1 MDEILALVG
10 LLILS
15 GVFSGSETALVAL
28 SIARA
33 EALHKEGRA
42 GSGALVRLKR
52 NPSRMLIT
60 ILIGNNVVNIGASA
74 LATVVATERLG
85 HFGPGIA
92 VGVLT
97 ILILIF
103 GEITPKSLATRYAE
117 RISLV
122 ISPLIYFLERLL
134 TPLVWLF
141 ENLTRMVH
149 RMTGS
154 NSDPIITE
162 MELINLAGH
171 GEVEGTIEREE
182 REMIERIFTLND
194 LVAADV
200 MTASRDVFQL
210 DASLTVDNVI
220 DVIDH
225 QSYSRIPLF
234 NTGTGEIT
242 KILQLRDILHALA
255 NKRYQAQVGD
265 LGHDPVFCPE
275 NQPIGE
281 LLTTL
286 RKSKQHLAVVVN
298 EHGAMQGVVTLE
310 DLLEEVVGEIYD
322 ESDDLPDEFMLL
334 SDDRILVDGSTELR
348 VVEGFFDI
356 DLPGKPTDT
365 VSLWILEDIERIPD
379 VDEQFEIDGLKV
391 LIQGASNSRIEQI
404 IVERLVTKDCDEGPT
419 E

>member
-1 MDEILALVG
+1 MNEILALVG
-10 LLILS
+10 LLVLS
-15 GVFSGSETALVAL
+15 AVFSGSETALVAL

-33 EALHKEGRA
+33 EALLKEGRA
-42 GSGALVRLKR
+42 GASALVRLKR
-52 NPSRMLIT
+52 NPTRMLIT

-85 HFGPGIA
+85 HYGPGIA

-97 ILILIF
+97 ILILVF

-122 ISPLIYFLERLL
+122 IATPIYALAYLL
-134 TPLVWLF
+134 TPIVWLF
-141 ENLTRMVH
+141 EKLMHLVH
-149 RMTGS
+149 RATGS
-154 NSDPIITE
+154 SNDPIITE
-162 MELINLAGH
+162 LELINLAGH
-171 GEVEGTIEREE
+171 GEIEGTIEREE

-200 MTASRDVFQL
+200 MTPSRDVFQL
-210 DASLTVDNVI
+210 DCNLTIETVI
-220 DVIDH
+220 DVVDH

-234 NTGTGEIT
+234 NTGTGEIV

-255 NKRYQAQVGD
+255 NKKYSAQLGD
-265 LGHDPVFCPE
+265 LGHEPIFCPE

-281 LLTTL
+281 LLTSL

-334 SDDRILVDGSTELR
+334 AGGKILVDGSTELR
-348 VVEGFFDI
+348 VIEGFFDI

-404 IVERLVTKDCDEGPT
+404 IVERVPPIDPNQERT